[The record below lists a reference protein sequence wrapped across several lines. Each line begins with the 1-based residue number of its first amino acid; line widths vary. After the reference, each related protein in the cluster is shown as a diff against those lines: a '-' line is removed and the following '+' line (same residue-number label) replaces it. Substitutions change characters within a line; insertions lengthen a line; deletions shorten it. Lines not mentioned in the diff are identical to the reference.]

1 MPEAATAATTSA
13 VTSWN
18 CGLWSWLCTLTV
30 AWWTVIGVLSGME
43 VVPGASRRLDHR
55 PHRGDG
61 VRRAEDAARRAGPVE
76 AEAHHS
82 LDVFGARYAG
92 AAHHEDPGIDG
103 LHGSDGVANEVR
115 HDVAGRDAGRDEV
128 RRLGEDDVR
137 AEGGEPRRVGGGVG
151 EDHRAEAALVGP
163 DDGRADL
170 LGRHPLLG
178 MREE

>member
-43 VVPGASRRLDHR
+43 VVPGASGRLEHR
-55 PHRGDG
+55 PRRGDG
-61 VRRAEDAARRAGPVE
+61 IRRGEDAARRAGAVE

-82 LDVFGARYAG
+82 LDVLGPGDAG
-92 AAHHEDPGIDG
+92 AAHHQDRGIDG

-115 HDVAGRDAGRDEV
+115 HDVAGRDAGRNQV
-128 RRLGEDDVR
+128 RRFGEDDIG
-137 AEGGEPRRVGGGVG
+137 AEGGEARRVRG
-151 EDHRAEAALVGP
+151 
-163 DDGRADL
+163 
-170 LGRHPLLG
+170 
-178 MREE
+178 